1 MESKVAKKKKDLIPT
16 IIVPPNATLRQMYAA
31 LKRDFSAADLQKF
44 TEIEPGIPGEKLVGQ
59 LEAIHRAESKKRRKL

>member
-1 MESKVAKKKKDLIPT
+1 VAEKKKKDPIPT

-44 TEIEPGIPGEKLVGQ
+44 TELGPWIPAEKLMEEM
-59 LEAIHRAESKKRRKL
+59 EAIHKNESRKRRKS